1 MEGWSLKRS
10 ASDGA
15 PAAKKIA
22 AGTEE
27 LLAQILKLVAALTL
41 KNSLE
46 IRELQAATFIMLF
59 CIAANPYIAEARRT
73 SKQYADA
80 CKAAAEGKGQ
90 KPVGEPHVHVW
101 ANLTAMAA
109 TDEHLTQD
117 ERNQIVAHRTAASD
131 PDALVHVVHVC
142 KVRKAFKDTNKKL
155 FLATAPEAKQ
165 LTSIMVKAICAASGT
180 QKHGQA
186 PRAGGERKLQ
196 VLLDELRKIVPD
208 DADKSNMDEY

>member
-1 MEGWSLKRS
+1 MEGWSLKR
-10 ASDGA
+10 GA
-15 PAAKKIA
+15 PEGLPAAAKKIA

-46 IRELQAATFIMLF
+46 IRELQAATFLMVF
-59 CIAANPYIAEARRT
+59 CQTDNPYIAEARRT

-80 CKAAAEGKGQ
+80 CKAAAEGKGV

-109 TDEHLTQD
+109 TDEHLTPE
-117 ERNQIVAHRTAASD
+117 ERNLITTHRAAAAD

-142 KVRKAFKDTNKKL
+142 KVRKAFRDTNKKL

-165 LTSIMVKAICAASGT
+165 LTTIMVKAICAAGGV
-180 QKHGQA
+180 QKYGQA
-186 PRAGGERKLQ
+186 PRSGGERKLQ
-196 VLLDELRKIVPD
+196 TLMDELRKIVPD
-208 DADKSNMDEY
+208 DADKESEM